1 MCSTLLINVAPVTAN
16 LRRTLRLL
24 LQMDLTPMTT
34 IIQSN
39 DVFMGAII
47 SDRAGFPIGK
57 SMGLWGTPGWALAS
71 LRAKDA
77 VRSVTHRLFTDNSHF
92 VPFLPALRRPVA
104 AVFDKEPSNP
114 ADPGLKLNR
123 LAGLRK
129 HLLFTELPRLYSK
142 AMMNLRDEERI
153 LELAAQ
159 QAASW
164 SSDQITMED
173 LHRLDRTVKGL
184 VIEQF
189 VQVLQHQL
197 PRMQFPADFIVAED
211 EHHTS
216 RRHELEARLSKL
228 QKAMN
233 TIEGLV

>member
-1 MCSTLLINVAPVTAN
+1 M
-16 LRRTLRLL
+16 RLL
-24 LQMDLTPMTT
+24 LQMDLTPMTK

-57 SMGLWGTPGWALAS
+57 SMGPWGTPGWALAS

-77 VRSVTHRLFTDNSHF
+77 VRSATHRLFTDNPHF

-104 AVFDKEPSNP
+104 AVFDKDPANH

-123 LAGLRK
+123 LACLRE
-129 HLLFTELPRLYSK
+129 HLLFTELPRLYAK
-142 AMMNLRDEERI
+142 AMLHVRNEERI

-159 QAASW
+159 QKASW
-164 SSDQITMED
+164 SSDQITKED
-173 LHRLDRTVKGL
+173 LNRLDRTVKGL

-197 PRMQFPADFIVAED
+197 PRVQFPAGFILAEG
-211 EHHTS
+211 EHHRT
-216 RRHELEARLSKL
+216 RRHELQARLSKL
-228 QKAMN
+228 QKALN
-233 TIEGLV
+233 TIESLV